1 MHRILL
7 KIQGNL
13 TKISLSAVGCY
24 SFKRPVKI
32 AAVQSY
38 TVSKTSILKTLAHS
52 NTIINCDTLR

>member
-1 MHRILL
+1 MNVQDFIK

-38 TVSKTSILKTLAHS
+38 TVSKNLNFKNTSPFKYHYKL
-52 NTIINCDTLR
+52 